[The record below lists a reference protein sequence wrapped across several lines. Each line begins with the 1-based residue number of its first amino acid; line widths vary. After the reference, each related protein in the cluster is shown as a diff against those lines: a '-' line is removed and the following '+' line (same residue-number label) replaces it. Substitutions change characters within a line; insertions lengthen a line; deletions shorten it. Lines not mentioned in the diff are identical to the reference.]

1 MVLTPHRAMLAVLL
15 AAVFYTT
22 TTQWPETTNVSFYEP
37 TRDSSAVEQALRRSQ
52 DEHHSQLQKEQ
63 VQQKHEAQQQ
73 QVENIFNK
81 IREDSVGG
89 APSDGGE
96 ASVAPVDEQE
106 GRSPPQREAKEES
119 PPKSK
124 SHAPPAPEETDTSA
138 AAAGTT
144 EQQHRVAG
152 LSCAAHGGPDDP
164 AAVRDVVYWRDI
176 PSDAGY
182 TSPLKHE
189 SQEQFLTMEPDE
201 GGFNNIR
208 MSMESAVAFAVATGR
223 TLVLPP
229 KMKMYRLW
237 DGGNEEKNV
246 MGFTDFYHFESV
258 VAEHP
263 ALKVITFQEF
273 LEQEAMTGR
282 LIDPATGTPTFPPGN
297 RTDWTGAFWNYE
309 QTKQGAGKPLWEWLR
324 NATKQLEWDYE
335 KCVVG
340 LPSQRGKE
348 AADNMSIYLEQV
360 NQKDKEMFKS
370 QWAQRRRSYNN
381 NPTPVN
387 ASAVDRLSE
396 LLASRPGL
404 CVYDETLQNTK
415 VVHASGEGSTGFRLL
430 VHFYA
435 LFFFEDW
442 EQDIWLKRFVRDHF
456 RYLDSLQCAAA
467 RIVQQVRRKAVE
479 NGNPEGKYHSAHI
492 RRGDFQYQQMHL
504 PAEEIYWN
512 NTRLKTPD
520 GSTFYVATD
529 EKNKTFFDPL
539 REHYSVFF
547 LDDFK
552 DQIQSINPNYYGML
566 DQLVASR
573 GEVFWG
579 AFYST
584 FTGFINRIRGYHE
597 QKNSVNKTGA
607 INSYYYLPK
616 DMAHFRERMR
626 TYHSLEPA
634 YWQQE
639 WPVAWRDIDLDVGD
653 SFADSR

>member
-1 MVLTPHRAMLAVLL
+1 MVITPHRVMLAVLV

-22 TTQWPETTNVSFYEP
+22 TQWPETSISFDEP
-37 TRDSSAVEQALRRSQ
+37 TRDSAVKQALRRKQ
-52 DEHHSQLQKEQ
+52 DEHHQQLQ
-63 VQQKHEAQQQ
+63 QQEHQRKHEAQQE
-73 QVENIFNK
+73 QVENILNT
-81 IREDSVGG
+81 IREDSAGG
-89 APSDGGE
+89 APDNGGE
-96 ASVAPVDEQE
+96 ASVAPVDEKGE
-106 GRSPPQREAKEES
+106 GSSPPQREAKEEES

-124 SHAPPAPEETDTSA
+124 SQPPPPAPEEA
-138 AAAGTT
+138 ADATAAGAAET

-152 LSCAAHGGPDDP
+152 LSCAAHGGPDDDDP
-164 AAVRDVVYWRDI
+164 AAVRDLVYWRDI

-246 MGFTDFYHFESV
+246 MGFTDFYHFDSV

-360 NQKDKEMFKS
+360 NQKDKEMFPKPMGT
-370 QWAQRRRSYNN
+370 ATKILQRQSDAGQCFPSGPLVRITRESTRTVRLRRD
-381 NPTPVN
+381 
-387 ASAVDRLSE
+387 SAKH
-396 LLASRPGL
+396 
-404 CVYDETLQNTK
+404 Q
-415 VVHASGEGSTGFRLL
+415 SG
-430 VHFYA
+430 A
-435 LFFFEDW
+435 
-442 EQDIWLKRFVRDHF
+442 RF
-456 RYLDSLQCAAA
+456 
-467 RIVQQVRRKAVE
+467 
-479 NGNPEGKYHSAHI
+479 
-492 RRGDFQYQQMHL
+492 
-504 PAEEIYWN
+504 W
-512 NTRLKTPD
+512 
-520 GSTFYVATD
+520 
-529 EKNKTFFDPL
+529 
-539 REHYSVFF
+539 
-547 LDDFK
+547 
-552 DQIQSINPNYYGML
+552 
-566 DQLVASR
+566 
-573 GEVFWG
+573 
-579 AFYST
+579 
-584 FTGFINRIRGYHE
+584 
-597 QKNSVNKTGA
+597 
-607 INSYYYLPK
+607 
-616 DMAHFRERMR
+616 
-626 TYHSLEPA
+626 
-634 YWQQE
+634 
-639 WPVAWRDIDLDVGD
+639 
-653 SFADSR
+653 